1 MKIFNNKLLIT
12 IFFICIFIF
21 AVYNI
26 ISPSCNSS
34 LIIEGFE
41 DDNVS
46 NLIDSSS
53 IVEENTLFTGTASN
67 TSPFANIYDSSQLPL
82 FSSIFGNKC
91 LLGCVSPTSSIDV
104 DNDRC
109 KQNVNM
115 TNSNR
120 IYRKCPWKC
129 VPDIL
134 EKKPELKSVYA
145 PYLEKGYPICEK
157 KNENNHCSGC
167 IPDAYF

>member
-134 EKKPELKSVYA
+134 EKKPELKSLYA
-145 PYLEKGYPICEK
+145 PYL
-157 KNENNHCSGC
+157 
-167 IPDAYF
+167 